1 MKSKEQLKRRA
12 IGIAEGF
19 FYCDDE
25 CDIPWEPFEN
35 WSRSELKNEA
45 KNLSELIYNSML
57 WAQEDH

>member
-25 CDIPWEPFEN
+25 CRIPWEPFEN
-35 WSRSELKNEA
+35 WPRSEVKEEA
-45 KNLSELIYNSML
+45 RNLSELIYKSML
-57 WAQEDH
+57 WAQEAN

>member
-1 MKSKEQLKRRA
+1 MKSKEQLKLRA

-35 WSRSELKNEA
+35 WSRSEIKQEA
-45 KNLSELIYNSML
+45 RNLSELIYNSML